1 MEARGGTGII
11 RAAAAG
17 EAPIGRTQQPTR
29 SDVATRRL
37 VEQKLRE
44 LIKRLKEADGQVHS
58 SLAESLPEPRT
69 IQIVIP
75 DLEATYWT
83 EMSGGVMG
91 RLHSGPPGSADIRIR
106 CSSDHLV
113 EMVDGKRSLFSSYL
127 AGQLKIDASFTDMLR
142 LRKLA

>member
-1 MEARGGTGII
+1 M
-11 RAAAAG
+11 
-17 EAPIGRTQQPTR
+17 
-29 SDVATRRL
+29 ATKRM
-37 VEQKLRE
+37 VEQRLRE
-44 LIKRLKEADGQVHS
+44 LIKRLKQADSQVHS
-58 SLAESLPEPRT
+58 SLAESLPDPRI

-91 RLHSGPPGSADIRIR
+91 RLHPGPPPSADIRIR
-106 CSSDHLV
+106 CSSDHMV